1 MKNYAKIFAEVC
13 DRLPDACGNG
23 CINIKV
29 YGDADA
35 GENYIVFQS
44 YLAGI
49 SRDNLHDTVEAVAQ
63 YLDEVL
69 PGYRCA
75 SQARQYR
82 QQDWNYPALW
92 CGKIVVEWN
101 A

>member
-1 MKNYAKIFAEVC
+1 MKNYAKLFGEVC
-13 DRLPDACGNG
+13 DRLPDECGNG
-23 CINIKV
+23 CISIKV
-29 YGDADA
+29 YGDA

-49 SRDNLHDTVEAVAQ
+49 SRDNLHETVEAVAQ
-63 YLDEVL
+63 YLDQAV

-75 SQARQYR
+75 AQAKQYR
-82 QQDWNYPALW
+82 KQGWNYPALW